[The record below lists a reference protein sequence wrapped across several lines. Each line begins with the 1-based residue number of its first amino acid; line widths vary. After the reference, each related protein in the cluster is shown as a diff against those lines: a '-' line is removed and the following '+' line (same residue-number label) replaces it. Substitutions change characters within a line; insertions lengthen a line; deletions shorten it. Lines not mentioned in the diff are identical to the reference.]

1 MKTKFLVQLMNI
13 LMGWFNGTIRK
24 RDKISNGMCIFTEEF
39 LLKRDIGRIFMMN
52 DILMSMFFR
61 NVSCNAVTLIRF
73 IYEMHQFSITAMT
86 TYF

>member
-52 DILMSMFFR
+52 DILMSIFSEMFR
-61 NVSCNAVTLIRF
+61 VML
-73 IYEMHQFSITAMT
+73 
-86 TYF
+86 

>member
-13 LMGWFNGTIRK
+13 LKGWFNGTIRK

-39 LLKRDIGRIFMMN
+39 LLKGDIGRIFMMN

-61 NVSCNAVTLIRF
+61 NVYIISYIEN
-73 IYEMHQFSITAMT
+73 S
-86 TYF
+86 